1 MLEREEYER
10 SVWYFFLF
18 AASARIAGST
28 GIPGSVSR
36 SVQSGSTLMHGV
48 LKLANKTNSKLHNS
62 SGNEV
67 DSHFVVLKAM
77 FNLLS
82 NLALCAECRGILWKV
97 GEIYKGASIQR
108 RYQRTFPSLGPP
120 IKEGEL
126 WERGCVSLEL
136 KKRALITSM
145 LLWWHHNYY
154 QNM

>member
-28 GIPGSVSR
+28 GIPGNVSR

-67 DSHFVVLKAM
+67 DSHFAVLKAM

-97 GEIYKGASIQR
+97 GEIYKGASTSIPAQL
-108 RYQRTFPSLGPP
+108 SLTWAP
-120 IKEGEL
+120 K
-126 WERGCVSLEL
+126 
-136 KKRALITSM
+136 
-145 LLWWHHNYY
+145 
-154 QNM
+154 